1 MLAVV
6 FPLTTTVLPTIQM
19 RANKM
24 DQMMTSTTGPRK
36 ERRKNR
42 NSPTFL
48 SPASCKRWSTNW
60 RLFEKK
66 TRLVSPSHF
75 DLFSPANLFFIAIVS
90 LNLRS
95 FQYTAKS
102 LIFSQYASTL
112 KWLQTELPKHGF
124 QFRTLSGSMSMQ
136 KRAKALHDFQ
146 SDPPTT
152 VFLLSMR

>member
-1 MLAVV
+1 M
-6 FPLTTTVLPTIQM
+6 
-19 RANKM
+19 
-24 DQMMTSTTGPRK
+24 
-36 ERRKNR
+36 
-42 NSPTFL
+42 
-48 SPASCKRWSTNW
+48 
-60 RLFEKK
+60 
-66 TRLVSPSHF
+66 SPSHF